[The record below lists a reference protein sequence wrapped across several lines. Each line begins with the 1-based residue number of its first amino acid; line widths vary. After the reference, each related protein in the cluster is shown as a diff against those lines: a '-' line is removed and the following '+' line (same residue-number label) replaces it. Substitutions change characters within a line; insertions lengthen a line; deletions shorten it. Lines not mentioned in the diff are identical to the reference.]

1 MSQNKSKP
9 PLAIDLLNEQIIRDP
24 LILTEADFTLAADL
38 PPGDP
43 GDSIRKGYASRDLT
57 LRTVAMFLN
66 AGWTSKKSRIRI
78 SQTFVKRYWIADPNI
93 SRESINGE
101 EYERIT
107 NRVLA
112 QINNPAV
119 SLFKCLE
126 KSSSKGSVEHRAGL
140 YEFTPYWAT
149 LLGLPTNENKNESE
163 FENERK
169 NKNKNKSETNKELN
183 QLDGVFTA
191 PFEGAEYYERLEA
204 DLFNVSDL
212 FGDYDD
218 GHTDGRAY
226 FDDEGELIYVG
237 QPLVKNLKV
246 NTVALKSFSYEALK
260 LWLDRGKLP
269 DGFSDWL
276 NDSPYELS
284 PERFRDEVERY
295 VLDARPDLVESAG
308 GANQ

>member
-1 MSQNKSKP
+1 VNQSKSNA

-66 AGWTSKKSRIRI
+66 AGVTSKKRRIRI
-78 SQTFVKRYWIADPNI
+78 SQTLVKRYWKADPNVN
-93 SRESINGE
+93 RDSINGD
-101 EYERIT
+101 EYERII

-119 SLFKCLE
+119 SLFICLE
-126 KSSSKGSVEHRAGL
+126 KSSPKGSIEHRAGL

-163 FENERK
+163 FKNERK
-169 NKNKNKSETNKELN
+169 DKNKNEANKDLN
-183 QLDGVFTA
+183 QLGEVFTA
-191 PFEGAEYYERLEA
+191 PFEGAEYCERLEA
-204 DLFNVSDL
+204 DLLNVSDL
-212 FGDYDD
+212 VGDYDE

-226 FDDEGELIYVG
+226 FGDEGELIYLG
-237 QPLVKNLKV
+237 QPLAKNLKV

-295 VLDARPDLVESAG
+295 VLDARPDLVESAD